1 MTEQQPIAV
10 LGGGS
15 FGTAIANLLAENGQA
30 VRQWMRDPEQAEA
43 IRTRRENPRYLKGV
57 KVHPGV
63 EPVTDLERT
72 LADCQ
77 LIFVALPSSALRKV
91 LQPHQAALT
100 DKLLVSL
107 TKGIE
112 AHTFKLM
119 SEILEE
125 IAPQARIGVISG
137 PNLAR
142 EIAEHELTATVVA
155 SEDDELCARVQAAL
169 HGRTFRV
176 YASRDRFGVEL
187 GGALKNV
194 YAIMAGLAAAMD
206 MGENT
211 RSMLITRALAEM
223 TRFAVK
229 LGANPMTFLGLA
241 GVGDL
246 IVTCSSPKSRNYQ
259 VGHALGEGL
268 SLEEA
273 VSRMGETAEGV
284 NTLKVLKEKSDE
296 MQVYMPL
303 VAGLHAILFEG
314 RTLAQVIQL
323 LMRGEPKTDVDFIP
337 TTGFDEETAMSADPQ
352 ARESIAIRILWML
365 LFVLVWQVAELLLGA
380 VVVIQLVYRLIY
392 GAPNGSLMAFG
403 DSLSQYLAQI
413 GRFGTFHSDEKP
425 WPFADWPS
433 ARAAEG
439 EAAHSVPPAAHPARD
454 EEPKL

>member
-43 IRTRRENPRYLKGV
+43 IRSRRENPRYLKGV

-284 NTLKVLKEKSDE
+284 NTLKVLKRKVRRDAGVHAAGRRSPCD
-296 MQVYMPL
+296 PL
-303 VAGLHAILFEG
+303 RRPHPGAGHPA
-314 RTLAQVIQL
+314 
-323 LMRGEPKTDVDFIP
+323 
-337 TTGFDEETAMSADPQ
+337 AD
-352 ARESIAIRILWML
+352 ARR
-365 LFVLVWQVAELLLGA
+365 AED
-380 VVVIQLVYRLIY
+380 R
-392 GAPNGSLMAFG
+392 
-403 DSLSQYLAQI
+403 
-413 GRFGTFHSDEKP
+413 RRFHSHHRLLTRRPPCPQTRKH
-425 WPFADWPS
+425 ANRSPS
-433 ARAAEG
+433 ASSGCCCSSWSGRSPNCSSG
-439 EAAHSVPPAAHPARD
+439 RWW
-454 EEPKL
+454 